1 MNKKLV
7 LLACASLIAVPSL
20 HAQANE
26 KKDVNLLK
34 EDLKEVEAKKDTI
47 EKEISEIHQYID
59 ETEKVIM
66 GIQNNLNDT
75 NTKIANTEDKIKQLS
90 QNIVEKQKE
99 IDVKI
104 IELNEQKQKLGQ
116 TISFMY
122 ENKDFGFFQFFFQTE
137 ELSDF
142 LKTYDFI
149 NIVADENEK
158 IYQQIQKQEAD
169 LKSQKVALENDKK
182 TLETSKVSLVQLKEQ
197 QTAQKAEQDLILSQH
212 KDREAEMLQK
222 LKEEEEASNQIMSE
236 INKALQGLTPN
247 AGTDD
252 IPLDP
257 NQTLVSPMAAGSYY
271 ISSVYGYRVHPV
283 LGYTRLHNGTDFA
296 ASMGTPIY
304 SAGTGTVLF
313 SGPSS
318 GYGNWIVIQHD
329 NGLLSIYGHMESNT
343 LYVSPGQRVNQG
355 QLISKV
361 GDSGLSSG
369 PHLHFSVAT
378 EFNGS
383 SFTYVDP
390 LTVLK

>member
-7 LLACASLIAVPSL
+7 FLACASLLAIPSL
-20 HAQANE
+20 QAQANE

-34 EDLKEVEAKKDTI
+34 EDLKEVEAKKDTL

-75 NTKIANTEDKIKQLS
+75 NTKITNTENKIKQLS
-90 QNIVEKQKE
+90 QNIAEKQNE
-99 IDVKI
+99 INSKI

-158 IYQQIQKQEAD
+158 IYKQIQKQEAD
-169 LKSQKVALENDKK
+169 LKTQKATLENDKK
-182 TLETSKVSLVQLKEQ
+182 SLETSKISLEQLKAQ
-197 QTAQKAEQDLILSQH
+197 QITQKAEQDLILNQH

-222 LKEEEEASNQIMSE
+222 LKEEEDASNQIMAE
-236 INKALQGLTPN
+236 INKALQGMTPN
-247 AGTDD
+247 AGTEE

-257 NQTLVSPMAAGSYY
+257 EQKLASPMAAGTYY

-283 LGYTRLHNGTDFA
+283 LGYSRLHNGSDFA
-296 ASMGTPIY
+296 APMGTPIY

-313 SGPSS
+313 SGPSN

-329 NGLLSIYGHMESNT
+329 NGLLSIYGHMESNN
-343 LYVSPGQRVNQG
+343 LYVIPGQRVMQG

-361 GDSGLSSG
+361 GNSGLSSG

-383 SFTYVDP
+383 SFTYIDP
-390 LTVLK
+390 LTVLQ